1 MFRFIVMFSPAC
13 AQMSKIARGDFYL
26 MVKKFAKSGPEFLG
40 SAIGNSVYHARGPA
54 GAYTQPTKQHGVDM
68 IVQTPTA
75 DDLPEIRALLRQ
87 SFPGEEESV
96 LVERLHEEGDAE
108 IALIAKHEGN
118 ICGYVVFSKM
128 SAPFR
133 ALGLGPVA
141 VREDWRRRGIAAK
154 LIHEGLLKA
163 GEMEFDGVFVL
174 GEPNYYQRFGF
185 RPDHAASFESEF
197 AGPYLMAVSLKPDGL
212 PAQSGKVEYAPAF
225 AMFQ

>member
-1 MFRFIVMFSPAC
+1 
-13 AQMSKIARGDFYL
+13 
-26 MVKKFAKSGPEFLG
+26 
-40 SAIGNSVYHARGPA
+40 
-54 GAYTQPTKQHGVDM
+54 M

-118 ICGYVVFSKM
+118 ICGYVVFSRM

-141 VREDWRRRGIAAK
+141 VREDWRRKGLAAK

-163 GEMEFDGVFVL
+163 GEMEFEGVFVL

-185 RPDHAASFESEF
+185 HPDHAASFESEF
-197 AGPYLMAVSLKPDGL
+197 AGPYLMAVPLRPDGL

-225 AMFQ
+225 SRFH